1 MEIENSVLSTR
12 LSGNYQIPIG
22 ERRLRTVV
30 LKSSDFDLVENKNL
44 DQFTIFS
51 IKKSNV
57 RTMFFTLFSCVWF
70 LLHQIYPVLHV
81 LLSGQ
86 SYINHKRTEV
96 FCSKRFRGGS
106 RAAATSKMECFV
118 IIVNSFQPLTIIAK
132 QSLLDVAAT
141 LDPPL
146 RFQCSLQQQ
155 KFKIAFLKIGYYGY

>member
-70 LLHQIYPVLHV
+70 LLHQIYPAPNVF
-81 LLSGQ
+81 LSRQ
-86 SYINHKRTEV
+86 SYINHKRTDV
-96 FCSKRFRGGS
+96 FCSKRF
-106 RAAATSKMECFV
+106 
-118 IIVNSFQPLTIIAK
+118 
-132 QSLLDVAAT
+132 
-141 LDPPL
+141 
-146 RFQCSLQQQ
+146 QCRLQQQ
-155 KFKIAFLKIGYYGY
+155 KFKSDFLELVNMDTEEPSWVKLNKEQSDNICLSQWHL

>member
-96 FCSKRFRGGS
+96 FCSKRFRDGS
-106 RAAATSKMECFV
+106 RAAATSKMECFKALHLGCCSSSRSVSESLRTKYFRSLV
-118 IIVNSFQPLTIIAK
+118 INI
-132 QSLLDVAAT
+132 
-141 LDPPL
+141 
-146 RFQCSLQQQ
+146 
-155 KFKIAFLKIGYYGY
+155 

>member
-81 LLSGQ
+81 LLSSQ
-86 SYINHKRTEV
+86 PYINHKRR
-96 FCSKRFRGGS
+96 KY
-106 RAAATSKMECFV
+106 FV
-118 IIVNSFQPLTIIAK
+118 LSDFFAYQQRIRIIVFPFNSKLSDCPELNK
-132 QSLLDVAAT
+132 RVDKN
-141 LDPPL
+141 DNG
-146 RFQCSLQQQ
+146 
-155 KFKIAFLKIGYYGY
+155 KDM